1 MKKLSEAV
9 RDGASKTGWLKGGFA
24 RKSRGNGNGNENDID
39 ACALAAA
46 YADITGDM
54 KGASAGGKVLEL
66 IGNTYPLVKDPDC
79 FAHRAEEEKMS
90 QRLTEKYDIEFPKE
104 LLRVT
109 RQVEDESK
117 PELKACRCKTKQ
129 DIMTEVMARN
139 DRGETRESIAD
150 WLESIGL

>member
-24 RKSRGNGNGNENDID
+24 RKSRGNGNGNDID

-54 KGASAGGKVLEL
+54 QGASSGGKVLKL
-66 IGNTYPLVKDPDC
+66 IEDNYPLVKDPDC
-79 FAHRAEEEKMS
+79 FVHRAEEEKAS
-90 QRLTEKYDIEFPKE
+90 GRLTEKYGIEFPKE

-109 RQVEDESK
+109 RQVEDDK
-117 PELKACRCKTKQ
+117 PELKGCRCKTKQ
-129 DIMTEVMARN
+129 DIMTEVMSRN